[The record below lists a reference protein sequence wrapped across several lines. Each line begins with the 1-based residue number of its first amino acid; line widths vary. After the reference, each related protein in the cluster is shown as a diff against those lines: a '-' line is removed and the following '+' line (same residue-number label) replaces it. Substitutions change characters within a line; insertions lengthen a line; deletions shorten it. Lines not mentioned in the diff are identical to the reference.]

1 MSVQGRPGFLGGPSN
16 RRAGYHRVTW
26 ESGAY
31 SYVHESEI
39 MPRPKPS
46 EPWVQVALRLTPA
59 QAAKVQTLVDNSGGF
74 SFSGAIRHM
83 IECYEPL
90 TREQVHEIMLNL
102 NERVKHEP
110 LQRWKAKPGSLLK
123 NR

>member
-46 EPWVQVALRLTPA
+46 EPWINIALRLTPA
-59 QAAKVQTLVDNSGGF
+59 QAAKVQQAADNAGCSRTD
-74 SFSGAIRHM
+74 ALRHM
-83 IECYEPL
+83 IDSYEVM
-90 TREQVHEIMLNL
+90 TVERRGEIMREITKQVEAEAKLG
-102 NERVKHEP
+102 RP
-110 LQRWKAKPGSLLK
+110 KAKPGSLLK
-123 NR
+123 KR